1 MQMDVVM
8 KSGIEFSATEKGPT
22 SGQSGNSGGNRARRH
37 RRSVWGWMFFDWA
50 NQPYHTLILTFIFA
64 PYFAT
69 RVAEDPVAGQASW
82 GYAVAA
88 GSIIVALLAPIL
100 GAVADAGGARRP
112 WIVGFSVVYVLGVAG
127 LWMAAPDAGNVT
139 LVLGFLILALIGA
152 EFTTVFTNALLP
164 ELGTKS
170 EIGRISGSGW
180 AMGYFGGLCSLAIVL
195 CFLAPAPGSERTLIG
210 LEPVLG
216 LDAAQGEGARA
227 TGPMSAIWYAV
238 FMVPFFLWAPDSP
251 RRPTAS
257 KAVRTGL
264 QHLGRTLRKLPSRRS
279 LFAYLLSSMFYRDAL
294 SGLYV
299 FGGIYAAGVLGWET
313 FQLGI
318 FGIIGALAG
327 AVGAWAGGFVDQ
339 RRGPK
344 PVIVLTTVVLIVV
357 SAAIISTGPGEVFF
371 FRVGSPES
379 PSLLPDIMFFACGSL
394 IGAAGGSLQASSRSM
409 LVRQAE
415 SGGAAEAFGI
425 YALAGK
431 ATAFIAPFLIA
442 LTTNLTDSQRTGV
455 TPILL
460 LFVIG
465 LGLMAFVDAD
475 GNRESQEGTV
485 QR

>member
-1 MQMDVVM
+1 MTTGTEFASTN
-8 KSGIEFSATEKGPT
+8 KTPNSGLP
-22 SGQSGNSGGNRARRH
+22 GNSGGNHARR
-37 RRSVWGWMFFDWA
+37 RRKAIWGWMFFDWA

-69 RVAEDPVAGQASW
+69 SVAQDAVAGQASW

-88 GSIIVALLAPIL
+88 GSIIVAVLAPIL
-100 GAVADAGGARRP
+100 GSIADAGGARRP
-112 WIVGFSVVYVLGVAG
+112 WIIGFSVVYVLGAAG
-127 LWMAAPDAGNVT
+127 LWTASPDAGNIP
-139 LVLGFLILALIGA
+139 LVLGFLVVALIGA

-195 CFLAPAPGSERTLIG
+195 CFLAPATGSEKTLIG
-210 LEPVLG
+210 LDPVLG
-216 LDAAQGEGARA
+216 LDAARGEGARA

-238 FMVPFFLWAPDSP
+238 FMVPFFLWAPDAP
-251 RRPTAS
+251 RRPAAS
-257 KAVRTGL
+257 RAIRAGL
-264 QHLGRTLRKLPSRRS
+264 QHLGRTLQALPSRRS
-279 LFAYLLSSMFYRDAL
+279 LFAFLISSMFYRDAL
-294 SGLYV
+294 SGLFV

-318 FGIIGALAG
+318 FGIVGALAG
-327 AVGAWAGGFVDQ
+327 AVGAWAGGLVDQ
-339 RRGPK
+339 RLGPK
-344 PVIVLTTVVLIVV
+344 PVIVFTISALIVV
-357 SAAIISTGPGEVFF
+357 SAAIISASPGEVFF
-371 FRVGSPES
+371 IPVGSPEF
-379 PSLLPDIMFFACGSL
+379 PSILPDVMFFTCGAL

-431 ATAFIAPFLIA
+431 ATAFIAPLLIA
-442 LTTNLTDSQRTGV
+442 VTTNLTDSQRIGV

-460 LFVIG
+460 LFAIG
-465 LGLMAFVDAD
+465 LGLMAFVGAD
-475 GNRESQEGTV
+475 GDEEPQGATV
-485 QR
+485 